1 MKFYFTYSS
10 SGMAYEGGWTEVE
23 APSITIAVQAF
34 TAFHRAVN
42 GITAC
47 SDIYTESEFR
57 KTGML
62 ESGNFGAKTREK
74 SPSRGSFSKP
84 RTQRK
89 EYTTWTEIPN
99 NCKLSTSSSCPS
111 SRSGC
116 GMSKPKSSSGPA
128 PSWLWP

>member
-10 SGMAYEGGWTEVE
+10 SGMAYKGGWTEVE

-62 ESGNFGAKTREK
+62 DGGNFGAKRK
-74 SPSRGSFSKP
+74 SPLRGSFSKP

-99 NCKLSTSSSCPS
+99 NCKSST
-111 SRSGC
+111 
-116 GMSKPKSSSGPA
+116 
-128 PSWLWP
+128 

>member
-1 MKFYFTYSS
+1 MNIKKNIWALAAALLFATAFTNCS
-10 SGMAYEGGWTEVE
+10 GWTEVE

-74 SPSRGSFSKP
+74 ITITRELF
-84 RTQRK
+84 
-89 EYTTWTEIPN
+89 
-99 NCKLSTSSSCPS
+99 
-111 SRSGC
+111 
-116 GMSKPKSSSGPA
+116 
-128 PSWLWP
+128 

>member
-10 SGMAYEGGWTEVE
+10 SGMAYKGGWTEVE

-57 KTGML
+57 KTGMCTAL
-62 ESGNFGAKTREK
+62 
-74 SPSRGSFSKP
+74 SPTTVRVV
-84 RTQRK
+84 RTC
-89 EYTTWTEIPN
+89 WSP
-99 NCKLSTSSSCPS
+99 
-111 SRSGC
+111 
-116 GMSKPKSSSGPA
+116 
-128 PSWLWP
+128 